1 MPFNTFSGLARDVFT
16 TEFDSNTGVT
26 TFSQIS
32 GWFAANVGNLNNL
45 LNTSFS
51 GVDPEIDEEARAI
64 FQSLYMAGY
73 YERQAR
79 RAAAGIISSQNGENI
94 LSVSDGDNKIQF
106 ANRSEVAKTFRG
118 LATDAASAAEKAAD
132 KYCMYGA
139 RPQSIN
145 GLDTEVTGYTY
156 AGYYSL

>member
-51 GVDPEIDEEARAI
+51 GVDPEVDEEAKSVY
-64 FQSLYMAGY
+64 QLLYMSAY

-79 RAAAGIISSQNGENI
+79 NAARGVISSQNGENI

-118 LATDAASAAEKAAD
+118 LASDAASAAEKAAD
-132 KYCMYGA
+132 KYTMFA
-139 RPQSIN
+139 SRPQSIN